1 MRRETRRRGLW
12 ILLVAGLACFVVL
25 ALGYEDDPLA
35 ALDEDVARW
44 VASDLPT
51 WLEVVARPFS
61 WAGGWIGL
69 SVLGVV
75 VALVLAWE
83 RSWLDLAFFALAVAG
98 SQLAVMLLK
107 DAFERPRP
115 DAGSA
120 VPLPESFAF
129 PSGHAAA
136 GAASFGAVAVL
147 VDERLPS
154 ARARRWLWAGVI
166 ALGIGVG
173 LSRVALNVH
182 YVTDVLA
189 GWCFGLAWLAACL
202 LVRDA
207 LGGATRRR
215 RPSDRSPAS

>member
-12 ILLVAGLACFVVL
+12 VLLVAGVAGLAVL

-35 ALDEDVARW
+35 ALDEDIARW
-44 VASDLPT
+44 VARELPA
-51 WLEVVARPFS
+51 WLEVAARPFS
-61 WAGGWIGL
+61 WVGGWIGL
-69 SVLGVV
+69 TVLGVAV
-75 VALVLAWE
+75 VLVLVWE
-83 RSWLDLAFFALAVAG
+83 RSWLDLAFFVVAVAG
-98 SQLAVMLLK
+98 SQLAVTVLK
-107 DAFERPRP
+107 DVFERPRP

-147 VDERLPS
+147 VAERLPS
-154 ARARRWLWAGVI
+154 APARAWLWAGVI

-207 LGGATRRR
+207 LGGTTRPR
-215 RPSDRSPAS
+215 RPPGGDSAP